1 MHTYSGEFIEN
12 TYFNLLDRNVGK
24 KVSLFDFYRRIW
36 VRLNYGFVVA
46 VFFFLSTQK
55 SCLQVINIH
64 GIGKNLDK

>member
-46 VFFFLSTQK
+46 VFF
-55 SCLQVINIH
+55 INTKILFA
-64 GIGKNLDK
+64 GN

>member
-24 KVSLFDFYRRIW
+24 KVSLFDFHRRIW

-46 VFFFLSTQK
+46 VFFFNQ
-55 SCLQVINIH
+55 H
-64 GIGKNLDK
+64 KNLVCR